1 MQNRLNR
8 LAKEPLI
15 QFLIIGACIYGAYAL
30 YGTSD
35 EDAGDR
41 TILVDAARIEGFV
54 SGWQSRFNRPPTEQ
68 ELDGM
73 ISQFVREDIFY
84 REAVAMG
91 LDKDD
96 AITRRRMAQKLEFL
110 TRDIARLKEPIEG
123 ELEQYFEENK
133 VLYRQPDLIT
143 FSHVF
148 LDPDVR
154 DEMTLDDAAVLLA
167 ELQSAGE
174 PDAEMLDAGDRF
186 MLQSYYPEKSELD
199 VRRQLGSGFAASVMQ
214 LEPGQWHG
222 PVLSGYGVHLVY
234 VYDFQAAP
242 APVFDEVR
250 DSVLDNWTV
259 AQQEQFNEQYFESL
273 KGRYDIVIE
282 DVPSSSVL
290 GAQAGAKG
298 ENQSGSAVVAES
310 VVEPA
315 S

>member
-1 MQNRLNR
+1 
-8 LAKEPLI
+8 
-15 QFLIIGACIYGAYAL
+15 
-30 YGTSD
+30 
-35 EDAGDR
+35 
-41 TILVDAARIEGFV
+41 
-54 SGWQSRFNRPPTEQ
+54 
-68 ELDGM
+68 
-73 ISQFVREDIFY
+73 
-84 REAVAMG
+84 
-91 LDKDD
+91 
-96 AITRRRMAQKLEFL
+96 MAQKLEFL

-123 ELEQYFEENK
+123 ELEQYFEENM

-250 DSVLDNWTV
+250 DSVLDNWTM

-290 GAQAGAKG
+290 GAQVGAKG
-298 ENQSGSAVVAES
+298 DNQSGSAVVAES
-310 VVEPA
+310 AVEPA